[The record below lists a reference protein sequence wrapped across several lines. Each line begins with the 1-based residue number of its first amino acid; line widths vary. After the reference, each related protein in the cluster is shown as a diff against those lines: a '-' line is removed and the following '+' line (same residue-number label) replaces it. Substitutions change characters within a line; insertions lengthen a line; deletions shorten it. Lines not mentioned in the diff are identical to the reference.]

1 MTCAQGLLRLLW
13 GGPKLECY
21 GTDCNQVP
29 VMMRLAA
36 TLIVQLSNLCPRERD
51 FAVISFACKPKA
63 RVWNELLE
71 VKSFRANDS
80 IKLRSF
86 FLRFQSIR
94 VFPKLDCQFYSMFPM
109 IFFLIIVEQ
118 AWDIATVNFYYKRY
132 TKKGMLSFS
141 ASFKH
146 TTSRQARE
154 FKFATYW

>member
-1 MTCAQGLLRLLW
+1 
-13 GGPKLECY
+13 
-21 GTDCNQVP
+21 
-29 VMMRLAA
+29 MMRLAA

-94 VFPKLDCQFYSMFPM
+94 VFPKLDCQFYSMFSM
-109 IFFLIIVEQ
+109 IFF
-118 AWDIATVNFYYKRY
+118 
-132 TKKGMLSFS
+132 
-141 ASFKH
+141 
-146 TTSRQARE
+146 
-154 FKFATYW
+154 